1 MTTGGLTY
9 SMLFPHGWQQFT
21 VDAAGEKRVGA
32 AATKQA
38 RDAGRADV
46 VAMIR
51 QYTQQLF
58 DQLRKQRAI
67 AVHLPVEMST
77 TAPAS
82 LAVIPLLA
90 GERTL
95 DAAVAHAARGLT
107 VEHLDVDGTTW
118 YRWVEPHS
126 RVEDSTEL
134 TGTTVHYVIP
144 RPGGPGEAGLRLAY
158 TVIGL
163 VGDEE
168 SQQWIELGHTIVGSF
183 QWRVRETAGS

>member
-1 MTTGGLTY
+1 MTSGLTY
-9 SMLFPHGWQQFT
+9 SMLFPRGWQQFS
-21 VDAAGEKRVGA
+21 VDAAGERRVSA
-32 AATKQA
+32 VATRQA
-38 RDAGRADV
+38 RDAGRADA

-51 QYTQQLF
+51 QYTHQLF
-58 DQLRKQRAI
+58 DQLRQQRAI
-67 AVHLPVEMST
+67 AVHLPVGMAT
-77 TAPAS
+77 TAPVS
-82 LAVIPLLA
+82 LAVVPLVA

-95 DAAVAHAARGLT
+95 DAAVASAARGLN
-107 VEHLDVDGTTW
+107 VERLDVDGTTW

-144 RPGGPGEAGLRLAY
+144 RPGGPGEAGLHLAY
-158 TVIGL
+158 TAIGL

-183 QWRVRETAGS
+183 QWRVRATVRT